1 MCSYTRN
8 LPGPLLQCERLE
20 TQLEPSSWVETAL
33 LRDLLAA
40 ASLAPAISHNTRQFL
55 RKLKE
60 DVDEEN
66 NTLVLFQKLKT
77 ILVLSAFKD
86 EVSTSLL
93 LLGVLLAAV
102 RQCLT
107 V

>member
-1 MCSYTRN
+1 M
-8 LPGPLLQCERLE
+8 
-20 TQLEPSSWVETAL
+20 
-33 LRDLLAA
+33 
-40 ASLAPAISHNTRQFL
+40 
-55 RKLKE
+55 
-60 DVDEEN
+60 DEEN

-102 RQCLT
+102 R
-107 V
+107 

>member
-1 MCSYTRN
+1 MRFIGSSQ
-8 LPGPLLQCERLE
+8 PGPCHLPQH
-20 TQLEPSSWVETAL
+20 TP
-33 LRDLLAA
+33 
-40 ASLAPAISHNTRQFL
+40 ISK
-55 RKLKE
+55 KLKE